1 MMDKITI
8 CVSKG
13 GRLVLPAQVR
23 QSLGIKEGDRLTL
36 RIADQAIVLQP
47 RHAALQT
54 VRALVRQRVPEGE
67 SLVDTL
73 IATRRQEAQAD
84 DR

>member
-1 MMDKITI
+1 MDKVTI

-47 RHAALQT
+47 RHAALQKA
-54 VRALVRQRVPEGE
+54 RQIVRQRIPKGE
-67 SLVDTL
+67 SLVDAL
-73 IATRRQEAQAD
+73 IAARRQEAQTEGQ
-84 DR
+84 